1 MKKTKKQK
9 IWITIFT
16 AFVVFWMGIVFLFSS
31 QKSEESLTVS
41 GTVIDWL
48 KNDSTTQEITV
59 QTRKVQ
65 QEENGETQEVEEAVD
80 QKHTHTQQK
89 IIRKLA
95 HFTLYVMG
103 GMLIYL
109 FIYILFPKWRCK
121 IGIAF
126 GSGILYA
133 ITDEVH
139 QYFVPGRT
147 ALVSDVIIDSM
158 GVLCGILLIAGIQFF
173 THKIKNRKKKLW
185 EE

>member
-1 MKKTKKQK
+1 MKKTRKQK
-9 IWITIFT
+9 IWIAIFT

-48 KNDSTTQEITV
+48 KNQSTTQEITV
-59 QTRKVQ
+59 QTKEVQ
-65 QEENGETQEVEEAVD
+65 QKDTGKTQEIEQAID
-80 QKHTHTQQK
+80 QKHTNTQQR

-103 GMLIYL
+103 GILIYL
-109 FIYILFPKWRCK
+109 FLYLLLPKWRCK

-126 GSGILYA
+126 GIGILYA
-133 ITDEVH
+133 ITDEIH

-173 THKIKNRKKKLW
+173 TLKIKNRKKKLW